1 MEEQKANRIKKE
13 IYETLLP
20 NAKQQILQIYHK
32 LYEHRVSLTQEEYSV
47 IDTLAHN
54 LCNYIKIFSLPL
66 NMLER
71 CNESVR
77 KCAEKKECGHFEQL
91 TFLTEL
97 FELMEE
103 FEQIISGKMNKCN
116 ICNNDVFFTSF
127 PDTYEEMWKKTGF
140 MYWNADF
147 LLQSREKFSCP
158 VCNATDRERLMAA
171 FLEGIQ
177 AEEGETIRMLHIVPS
192 PSLAAYVHGRKEI
205 QYETM
210 NIAAQNGISC
220 ADLQC
225 MGGLENEAYELIVCS
240 HLLQRVEDDVRVMR
254 ELYRIL
260 KSQGM
265 CLVTVPL
272 IEGKSDTDEQWGCSE
287 EENWRRFSQ
296 YDHCRLYGKRDFINR
311 LRKVGF
317 YVNELG
323 MEWFGEEFYREHG
336 FDERSILY
344 VVTKEVRLVPENET
358 QDSTVTELRREN
370 QLLHQ
375 ALINANNYFAEQKE
389 EMQRAISLLSHRLDN
404 IGYEI
409 SDPQFQSRLWYPKM
423 MDKEETINE
432 IVKHKKSI
440 ARFGDGEFSIIA
452 GTSRWKFQRNDERL
466 AYRLKEVLQSN
477 KENVLIGLGEF
488 YGDLSLRPTNAANAV
503 RIYMTPEIRK
513 AHYELLNPDTVYAK
527 ADISRSETWEDV
539 ELQRTIWDGRDC
551 VFIEG
556 YQTRMGVGNDLF
568 DNAKS
573 IVRILCPAE
582 SAFDRYE
589 EIYEEAMK
597 QPKDKLILIALGP
610 TAGVLAY
617 DLAMQGYQA
626 IDIGHADLCYEWIR
640 RGLLHGE
647 KTWIPYK
654 YNNELVGNFVVEDIH
669 DVQYEAQIIADFH
682 GSY

>member
-1 MEEQKANRIKKE
+1 MEEQKANYIKKE
-13 IYETLLP
+13 IYEKLLP
-20 NAKQQILQIYHK
+20 DAKQQILQIYHN
-32 LYEHRVSLTQEEYSV
+32 LYENRVSLTQEEYSA
-47 IDTLAHN
+47 IETLSHN
-54 LCNYIKIFSLPL
+54 LYNYAKIFLLPL
-66 NMLER
+66 SMQER
-71 CNESVR
+71 CNKSILKCIER
-77 KCAEKKECGHFEQL
+77 KDCGQFEQL

-103 FEQIISGKMNKCN
+103 LEHIIGGKLNKCN
-116 ICNNDVFFTSF
+116 ICNNDVFFAPF

-147 LLQSREKFSCP
+147 LLQSSENFSCP

-171 FLEGIQ
+171 FLARIQ
-177 AEEGETIRMLHIVPS
+177 GEEGETVRMLQIAPS
-192 PSLAAYVHGRKEI
+192 CSLNAYVHSRSDI
-205 QYETM
+205 QCETM
-210 NIAAQNGISC
+210 DIAAQSVISC

-225 MGGLENEAYELIVCS
+225 MEAVEDEAYELIICS
-240 HLLQRVEDDVRVMR
+240 HVLQRAEDDIRIMK
-254 ELYRIL
+254 ELFRIL

-272 IEGKSDTDEQWGCSE
+272 IEGKADTDEQWGCSE

-311 LRKVGF
+311 LQKAGF

-323 MEWFGEEFYREHG
+323 KEWFGEEFYREHG

-344 VVTKEVRLVPENET
+344 VVTKEIRLVPENKT
-358 QDSTVTELRREN
+358 QDIDSAVTELRQEN

-375 ALINANNYFAEQKE
+375 ALINAYNYWAEQKE
-389 EMQRAISLLSHRLDN
+389 EMQRTISLLSHRLDN

-409 SDPQFQSRLWYPKM
+409 SDPKFQSRMWYPKIM
-423 MDKEETINE
+423 NKEETITE

-452 GTSRWKFQRNDERL
+452 GTSRWKFQKNDERL
-466 AYRLKEVLQSN
+466 AHRLKEVLQSN

-513 AHYELLNPDTVYAK
+513 AHYELLNPDTIYAK

-539 ELQRTIWDGRDC
+539 ELQRTIWEGRDC

-582 SAFDRYE
+582 SAFDKYE

-597 QPKDKLILIALGP
+597 QPKDKLMLIALGP

-640 RGLLHGE
+640 RGLFYGE
-647 KTWIPYK
+647 KTWIPHK
-654 YNNELVGNFVVEDIH
+654 YNNELVGDFVVEDIH
-669 DVQYEAQIIADFH
+669 DVWYESQIIADFH
-682 GSY
+682 